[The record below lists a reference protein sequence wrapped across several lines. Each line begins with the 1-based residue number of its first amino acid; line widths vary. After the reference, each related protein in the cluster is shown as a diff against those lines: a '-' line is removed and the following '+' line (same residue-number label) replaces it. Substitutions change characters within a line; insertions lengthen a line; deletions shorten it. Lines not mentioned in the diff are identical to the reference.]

1 MNRKNKKL
9 LKLIGIHVLA
19 VAVVI
24 IMIFPVYW
32 LVVSAL
38 QSPQT
43 VTKIPPSV
51 VPSTYSLYFVKK
63 VFTEFGIA
71 RFLWNSIFITIVSTG
86 LTLVVACLAAFSF
99 GGS

>member
-63 VFTEFGIA
+63 MGMIISPF
-71 RFLWNSIFITIVSTG
+71 
-86 LTLVVACLAAFSF
+86 
-99 GGS
+99 

>member
-32 LVVSAL
+32 HVF
-38 QSPQT
+38 
-43 VTKIPPSV
+43 
-51 VPSTYSLYFVKK
+51 SLFCKESFYR
-63 VFTEFGIA
+63 I
-71 RFLWNSIFITIVSTG
+71 WNCTLFMEQYLYYDRIHRSYTG
-86 LTLVVACLAAFSF
+86 SGLSGCFQL
-99 GGS
+99 

>member
-51 VPSTYSLYFVKK
+51 VPSL
-63 VFTEFGIA
+63 
-71 RFLWNSIFITIVSTG
+71 
-86 LTLVVACLAAFSF
+86 
-99 GGS
+99 

>member
-38 QSPQT
+38 QSET
-43 VTKIPPSV
+43 VS
-51 VPSTYSLYFVKK
+51 SFV
-63 VFTEFGIA
+63 
-71 RFLWNSIFITIVSTG
+71 
-86 LTLVVACLAAFSF
+86 
-99 GGS
+99 

>member
-32 LVVSAL
+32 LVVSRPFQVL
-38 QSPQT
+38 C
-43 VTKIPPSV
+43 K
-51 VPSTYSLYFVKK
+51 
-63 VFTEFGIA
+63 
-71 RFLWNSIFITIVSTG
+71 R
-86 LTLVVACLAAFSF
+86 
-99 GGS
+99 

>member
-32 LVVSAL
+32 RAYE
-38 QSPQT
+38 T
-43 VTKIPPSV
+43 FSV
-51 VPSTYSLYFVKK
+51 K
-63 VFTEFGIA
+63 
-71 RFLWNSIFITIVSTG
+71 
-86 LTLVVACLAAFSF
+86 
-99 GGS
+99 

>member
-63 VFTEFGIA
+63 VLQNLELHAFYGT
-71 RFLWNSIFITIVSTG
+71 VS
-86 LTLVVACLAAFSF
+86 LLRSYPPVLHW
-99 GGS
+99 

>member
-43 VTKIPPSV
+43 VTKIETVS
-51 VPSTYSLYFVKK
+51 SFV
-63 VFTEFGIA
+63 
-71 RFLWNSIFITIVSTG
+71 
-86 LTLVVACLAAFSF
+86 
-99 GGS
+99 